1 MDPAV
6 VSSLTP
12 LTSNHLSLSR
22 NLANSLPV
30 CSNGIGQTGLQ
41 FPVG

>member
-1 MDPAV
+1 MDLAV
-6 VSSLTP
+6 VSSITP

-22 NLANSLPV
+22 YLANSSPV

-41 FPVG
+41 LPLG